1 MGGAVP
7 CFVAHF
13 NPSRVEHLVPALV
26 IWGLDERM
34 LTLDTPRTPELLS
47 HTGRRRRTQRDR
59 KNGIR
64 R

>member
-1 MGGAVP
+1 MGGAAP

-34 LTLDTPRTPELLS
+34 LT